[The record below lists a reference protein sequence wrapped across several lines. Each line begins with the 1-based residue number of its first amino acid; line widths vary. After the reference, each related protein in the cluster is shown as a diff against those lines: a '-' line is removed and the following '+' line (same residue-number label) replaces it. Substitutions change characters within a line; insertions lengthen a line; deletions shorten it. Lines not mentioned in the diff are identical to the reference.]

1 MNLKLILTTLFFL
14 IFLATIVNN
23 TQELTYSGMI
33 KRITI
38 KEEVT
43 FLELENH
50 NIQFVI
56 FTKDILNLK
65 IKDQIKITGKEE
77 IYKGNKQIIVNEIYS
92 LK

>member
-14 IFLATIVNN
+14 IFLTTIVNN
-23 TQELTYSGMI
+23 TQELTYSGII

>member
-23 TQELTYSGMI
+23 TQELTYSGII